1 MPTIRGRYIS
11 PEEVTRYV
19 PVPGFNRRRLPDLPG
34 GLYSIATRGRTSRRY
49 YNPAF
54 PPGDPIR
61 EIGDNAYYRLLREAE
76 VEQEGIRQQ
85 ALEARN
91 RRARE
96 EQEALEQRAQ
106 QQARARVTEEQAI
119 LQYEYLSDLDYQA
132 RNTSPQ
138 AAVAMN
144 APGGVKAN
152 QLELMELR
160 PTNAPWRVGAT
171 YFVRTPDGQLTLTP
185 AGQAMRQFRAQR
197 DIAGLG

>member
-11 PEEVTRYV
+11 PEQVSGYI
-19 PVPGFNRRRLPDLPG
+19 PVPGFGQRRLPDLPG
-34 GLYSIATRGRTSRRY
+34 GMYSIATRGRTSRRM
-49 YNPAF
+49 YNPSFA
-54 PPGDPIR
+54 PGDPIR
-61 EIGDNAYYRLLREAE
+61 EIGDATYYRLLREAN
-76 VEQEGIRQQ
+76 VEEEGIRQQ
-85 ALEARN
+85 ALEAR
-91 RRARE
+91 RRRVLE
-96 EQEALEQRAQ
+96 EQEVLQQRVESQ
-106 QQARARVTEEQAI
+106 SRRQTPEQAT

-152 QLELMELR
+152 QLELMQLR

-185 AGQAMRQFRAQR
+185 AGQAMRTFRAQR
-197 DIAGLG
+197 DIEGLG